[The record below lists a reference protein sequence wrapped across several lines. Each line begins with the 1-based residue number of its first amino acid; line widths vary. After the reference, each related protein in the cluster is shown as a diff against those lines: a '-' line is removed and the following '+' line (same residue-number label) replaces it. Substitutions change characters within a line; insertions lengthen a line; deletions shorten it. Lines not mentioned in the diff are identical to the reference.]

1 MRTMFAFG
9 IIAAAAGPA
18 IALFNPA
25 MDAADAPRFFVP
37 HLYDGAKGTSSAA
50 PVPHDYDVRE
60 YVIDV
65 KLHDVEK
72 RISGSCKITA
82 TSSKNDLRKLQF
94 NFGNDM
100 SISAVKQDGKS
111 CTYKH
116 ENDVLEITLLAP
128 AQKDE
133 KFAVTVFYSGKPQDG
148 LYFTNKGVYV
158 CSAMEEAQH
167 WFPCYDLPNDKADRV
182 ELKVTCRDDW
192 YVAANGVLKGE
203 KSNPGGTKTY
213 TWVTEKRIA
222 TYLVSISGAYKYSRF
237 NSSWSGIPIRY
248 YVFPEHRAAAEIC
261 FEYTPR
267 MMNFFSNKFWRYPF
281 DDEKY
286 GVAEAELGYFGAM
299 ENQTCVTLNSPYVRP
314 DHSSDHILA
323 HELSHMWW
331 GDCVSPGTWK
341 DLWLNEGFGTY
352 CDALWEE
359 HDKGKQAFRDRMQ
372 LFANT
377 YFAEDAHHR
386 FPIYDP
392 ASPWSATVYQKGAWI
407 LHMLRHVLGDE
418 KFFRAW
424 NKYGRAHEFSHA
436 FTYELQR
443 AMEAEYGKSL
453 QEFFDDWVY
462 RAGYPIY
469 EYDWT
474 TSGNSVTVNIC
485 QVQEQS
491 RLTPLF
497 DMPIDLTITTKSSG
511 TKVETVFVK
520 DRHHRF
526 KFTYGSPVTNVEFD
540 KYGWVLCKKTNVVDV
555 PVASFDAEPA
565 RAAVELT
572 WKTNPGARLAGFN
585 LYRARKAGAA
595 EERAKLNAELIIGR
609 SPYRYLD
616 GDVEPGERYRYW
628 LEVVAL
634 KGAGEVL
641 GPVECGAGS
650 RVRAFALEQNY
661 PNPARDVT
669 TIRFSLPAAAEAEVA
684 VYDLAGRRVAATLS
698 AACPEGE
705 NEITV
710 NVSDLA
716 PGVYTYRLEAGGAAA
731 ARKMVVVK

>member
-1 MRTMFAFG
+1 MRYG
-9 IIAAAAGPA
+9 IIIATCVLAAASAG
-18 IALFNPA
+18 ALFLPEG
-25 MDAADAPRFFVP
+25 PPTVEERLFIP
-37 HLYDGAKGTSSAA
+37 HLYDGAKGTSDA
-50 PVPHDYDVRE
+50 PAVPHDYDVRE

-65 KLHDVEK
+65 KLDDVQK
-72 RISGSCKITA
+72 KISGNCKITA
-82 TSSKNDLRKLQF
+82 TSSKNDLRKVQF

-100 SISAVKQDGKS
+100 VISAVKQDGTN

-116 ENDVLEITLLAP
+116 TGDVLEITLLAP
-128 AQKDE
+128 KQKDE
-133 KFAVTVFYSGKPQDG
+133 KFAVTAFYSGKPEDG

-192 YVAANGVLKGE
+192 YVAANGVLTGE
-203 KSNPGGTKTY
+203 KSNPGGTKTF

-222 TYLVSISGAYKYSRF
+222 TYLVSISGAYEYSRF
-237 NSSWSGIPIRY
+237 SSSWGGIPIRY
-248 YVFPEHRAAAEIC
+248 YVFPEHRAAAAIC
-261 FEYTPR
+261 FENVPR

-286 GVAEAELGYFGAM
+286 GVAEAEMGYFGGM
-299 ENQTCVTLNSPYVRP
+299 ENQTCITLNSSYVRP
-314 DHSSDHILA
+314 NHSSDHILA

-331 GDCVSPGTWK
+331 GDCISPGTWK
-341 DLWLNEGFGTY
+341 DLWLNEGFATY

-359 HDKGKQAFRDRMQ
+359 QDKGKQAFRDRMRV
-372 LFANT
+372 FANS
-377 YFAEDAHHR
+377 YFAEDSRHR
-386 FPIYDP
+386 FSVYDP
-392 ASPWSATVYQKGAWI
+392 AEPWSATVYQKGSWV
-407 LHMLRHVLGDE
+407 LHMLRHMMGDE

-424 NKYGRAHEFSHA
+424 NNYGRDHEYSHA

-443 AMEAEYGKSL
+443 TMEAEYGESL

-474 TSGNSVTVNIC
+474 TAGNSVTVNIC
-485 QVQEQS
+485 QVQKQS

-497 DMPIDLTITTKSSG
+497 DMPIDLTITTQGDG
-511 TKVETVFVK
+511 TKVETVLVK

-540 KYGWVLCKKTNVVDV
+540 KYGWVLCKKVNVVDV
-555 PVASFDAEPA
+555 TVASFDAEPA
-565 RAAVELT
+565 RGAVKLT
-572 WKTNPGARLAGFN
+572 WKTNPGARIAGFN
-585 LYRARKAGAA
+585 IYRAPEAGD
-595 EERAKLNAELIIGR
+595 EGRARLNAELITGR

-616 GDVEPGERYRYW
+616 RGVEAGEEYRYW
-628 LEVVAL
+628 LEAVAL
-634 KGAGEVL
+634 SGGGETF
-641 GPVECGAGS
+641 GPIEGRAGS
-650 RVRAFALEQNY
+650 RVHAFALEQNY

-669 TIRFSLPAAAEAEVA
+669 TVRFSLPAAAEAKLT
-684 VYDLAGRRVAATLS
+684 VYDLAGRKVATAWNVT
-698 AACPEGE
+698 CPEGD
-705 NEITV
+705 NEMPV
-710 NVSDLA
+710 NVSGLA

>member
-1 MRTMFAFG
+1 MRYG
-9 IIAAAAGPA
+9 IVIAACALAAASAG
-18 IALFNPA
+18 ALFLPEG
-25 MDAADAPRFFVP
+25 PPTVEERLFIP
-37 HLYDGAKGTSSAA
+37 HLYDGAKGTSDA
-50 PVPHDYDVRE
+50 PAVPHDYDVRE

-65 KLHDVEK
+65 KLDDVQK
-72 RISGSCKITA
+72 KISGNCKITA
-82 TSSKNDLRKLQF
+82 TSSKNDLRKVQF

-100 SISAVKQDGKS
+100 NISAVKQDGTN

-116 ENDVLEITLLAP
+116 TGDVLEITLLAP
-128 AQKDE
+128 KQKDE
-133 KFAVTVFYSGKPQDG
+133 KFAVTAFYSGKPEDG

-203 KSNPGGTKTY
+203 KSNPGNTKTF

-222 TYLVSISGAYKYSRF
+222 TYLVSISGAYEYSRF
-237 NSSWSGIPIRY
+237 GSSWGGIPIRY
-248 YVFPEHRAAAEIC
+248 YVFPEHRAAATTC
-261 FEYTPR
+261 FEYVPR

-286 GVAEAELGYFGAM
+286 GVAEAEMGYFGGM
-299 ENQTCVTLNSPYVRP
+299 ENQTCITLHSSYVRP
-314 DHSSDHILA
+314 DHTSDHILA

-331 GDCVSPGTWK
+331 GDCISPGTWK
-341 DLWLNEGFGTY
+341 DLWLNEGFATY

-359 HDKGKQAFRDRMQ
+359 QDKGKQAFRDRMQ
-372 LFANT
+372 LFANS
-377 YFAEDAHHR
+377 YFAEDSRHR
-386 FPIYDP
+386 FSVYDP
-392 ASPWSATVYQKGAWI
+392 AEPWSATVYQKGSWV
-407 LHMLRHVLGDE
+407 LHMLRHMMGDE

-424 NKYGRAHEFSHA
+424 NEFGRDHEYSHA

-443 AMEAEYGKSL
+443 TMEAEYGENL

-474 TSGNSVTVNIC
+474 TAGNSVTVNIC

-497 DMPIDLTITTKSSG
+497 DMPIDLTITTQGDG
-511 TKVETVFVK
+511 TQLETVFVK
-520 DRHHRF
+520 DRHHSF

-540 KYGWVLCKKTNVVDV
+540 KYGWVLCKKANVVDV

-565 RAAVELT
+565 RAAVKLT
-572 WKTNPGARLAGFN
+572 WKTNPGACLAGFN
-585 LYRARKAGAA
+585 LYRKSAASGDARI
-595 EERAKLNAELIIGR
+595 KLNAELITGR
-609 SPYRYLD
+609 SPYAYMDR
-616 GDVEPGERYRYW
+616 GVGAGEEYRYW
-628 LEVVAL
+628 LEAVAL
-634 KGAGEVL
+634 SGGGETF
-641 GPVECGAGS
+641 GPIEGRAGS
-650 RVRAFALEQNY
+650 RVHAFALEQNY

-669 TIRFSLPAAAEAEVA
+669 TVRFSLPAAAGATFT
-684 VYDLAGRRVAATLS
+684 VYDLAGRKVAATWN
-698 AACPEGE
+698 AAYPEGD
-705 NEITV
+705 NEIPV
-710 NVSDLA
+710 NVSGLA